1 MRPEGH
7 PMCPGRLSISP
18 HMLRT
23 SGFRFQPCLVEFSNV
38 PSLCSAL
45 WVLRG
50 SPHVPDFSIP
60 LECER
65 VNSVWEPQPMKGSGP
80 GKFLSPDST
89 VCNGIWGGGNPWTRG
104 YHWIEAISVGIP
116 EPPDPRLHRLP
127 PSLCSILRALMLR
140 ERPPQAVPHVFIPA
154 DSAHRPPFQN

>member
-1 MRPEGH
+1 
-7 PMCPGRLSISP
+7 MCPGRLSISP

-38 PSLCSAL
+38 PSLCSAR

-65 VNSVWEPQPMKGSGP
+65 VNAVWEPQPMKGSGP